1 MSTRKQFQV
10 CTGVTLCFKMMQGHV
25 LAMLHSHARPG
36 LPPILIACEAA
47 GLALAGQ
54 PVTC

>member
-1 MSTRKQFQV
+1 MSTRKQFRV